1 MKKNIE
7 DYVFHKKNFLDD
19 DFCEKAISDLNTCKW
34 KKHGWYIPTTS
45 LPVFENIP
53 PAGVEKESEVIDIE
67 MMHPATYAGDLIQ
80 SGDPEMTLQNKVED
94 LNDVII
100 KKLRGALEE
109 YVRGLDF
116 YWFSGWEGYTGIKF
130 IRYFPGQEMKVH
142 CDHIHSMFDGVR
154 KGVPILSII
163 GHLNDDYEGGETY
176 MFDDKDGDLLETEKG
191 DLYVLPS
198 CFLFPHYVTPVTKGT
213 RYSYVSWVW

>member
-116 YWFSGWEGYTGIKF
+116 IGL
-130 IRYFPGQEMKVH
+130 V
-142 CDHIHSMFDGVR
+142 DG
-154 KGVPILSII
+154 KDIL
-163 GHLNDDYEGGETY
+163 E
-176 MFDDKDGDLLETEKG
+176 
-191 DLYVLPS
+191 
-198 CFLFPHYVTPVTKGT
+198 
-213 RYSYVSWVW
+213 